1 MLKQL
6 LIIALLIAGLWLF
19 RRLKRQ
25 LSGRTRKA
33 RSSDISFRET
43 VRCGRCGVH
52 VLRSEAVGDPF
63 EGYFCSDTHRLAAR
77 KASDTDK
84 T

>member
-25 LSGRTRKA
+25 LGGRTHKA
-33 RSSDISFRET
+33 RASDIGFRET
-43 VRCGRCGVH
+43 VRCDHCGVH

-63 EGYFCSDTHRLAAR
+63 EGYFCSDTHRLAGR
-77 KASDTDK
+77 GTSDK
-84 T
+84 NKN